1 MHSHTG
7 RRRRRIRGGC
17 GDGDGGR
24 KEVVEE
30 KRSFAPNAD
39 VRVWAVRRMDWCV
52 ASIEPTGVRMGGL
65 NGWTDR

>member
-7 RRRRRIRGGC
+7 RRSRIRGGGC
-17 GDGDGGR
+17 GDGGR

-39 VRVWAVRRMDWCV
+39 VRVWAVRRMDLCV
-52 ASIEPTGVRMGGL
+52 ASIEPTGIRMGGL

>member
-1 MHSHTG
+1 VYSHI
-7 RRRRRIRGGC
+7 RRRRLIRGGGC

-30 KRSFAPNAD
+30 KRGFAPNAD
-39 VRVWAVRRMDWCV
+39 VRVWAVRRV
-52 ASIEPTGVRMGGL
+52 NVSNEPTGVRMGGL